1 MPYVSCMYA
10 PENLDDPAE
19 IKEDGHKSIICLDE
33 QGREWFL
40 TEDSQVG
47 DWLEYVSAGGT
58 VSPYSEEDTVTA
70 TPVAKEVPR
79 AKHRNIKS

>member
-10 PENLDDPAE
+10 PENPDDPAE
-19 IKEDGHKSIICLDE
+19 VKEDGHKSIICLDE
-33 QGREWFL
+33 QGRKWFL

-58 VSPYSEEDTVTA
+58 VAAYSEDEPEEDSA
-70 TPVAKEVPR
+70 
-79 AKHRNIKS
+79 